1 MSVESAAHLASR
13 LVTVSAH
20 VVAGITRT
28 ARDEATDDLARL
40 LTGLAV
46 FGLAFL
52 LCGHA
57 LLLLHGLAVV
67 GLVALGASFVQA
79 FAGLLGAD
87 VVVALTCALAARAIL
102 RRPILVETRKRL
114 EDLERAY
121 ELFAS

>member
-1 MSVESAAHLASR
+1 

-28 ARDEATDDLARL
+28 ARDEASDDLGRL
-40 LTGLAV
+40 VAGLAV
-46 FGLAFL
+46 FGIGFI

-57 LLLLHGLAVV
+57 MLLLHCLAVA
-67 GLVALGASFVQA
+67 GLLAWGVSLVQA
-79 FAGLLGAD
+79 FAWLLGID
-87 VVVALTCALAARAIL
+87 VAIALACTLIGRAIL

-121 ELFAS
+121 EIFAS